1 MREGVVVRIRN
12 GSDRDRIRCRLYQMN
27 KGEGQ
32 EVKDSGVE
40 DGGGQLGRWKDDG
53 DLKYKEDA
61 MLPTCCPGTSSPP
74 VLL

>member
-40 DGGGQLGRWKDDG
+40 DGGGQLGR
-53 DLKYKEDA
+53 
-61 MLPTCCPGTSSPP
+61 
-74 VLL
+74 